1 MSVKDDWNANLYV
14 MAFFKIFF
22 CFIVPENVDI
32 GHCLVGDSKSME
44 FVIDNNG
51 GQGRFCFVLGEICD
65 QKNNPDIAWDEV
77 WKSNFFA

>member
-1 MSVKDDWNANLYV
+1 M
-14 MAFFKIFF
+14 
-22 CFIVPENVDI
+22 
-32 GHCLVGDSKSME
+32 VGDSKSME

-77 WKSNFFA
+77 